1 MHSRLNL
8 SLDGINRMDR
18 HAFLET
24 FGAVYEHSPWVAE
37 RALAR
42 RPFAH
47 RAALVAAMQAVV
59 TEAPRE
65 AQLALIRAHPELAGR
80 EASARR
86 LTAHSSGEQAR
97 LGIDALSRT
106 EFDRMAALN
115 RRYRERHGFP
125 CIIAL
130 KLHAARDS
138 VFAEFERRIGNDT
151 EAEVALAL
159 EQIGHIAR
167 GRLENMVRPVAE
179 A

>member
-1 MHSRLNL
+1 MHPMDR
-8 SLDGINRMDR
+8 INRMDR
-18 HAFLET
+18 LEFIDT
-24 FGAVYEHSPWVAE
+24 FGAVYEHSPWIAE

-42 RPFAH
+42 RPFAN

-59 TEAPRE
+59 VEAPRE

-80 EASARR
+80 AAAASR

-97 LGIDALSRT
+97 LGINALGRA
-106 EFDRMAALN
+106 EFRRLSDLN

-130 KLHAARDS
+130 ALHATRES
-138 VFAEFERRIGNDT
+138 VFAELESRIGNET
-151 EAEVALAL
+151 EAEFARAL

-167 GRLENMVRPVAE
+167 GRLEKLVRPVAE